1 MGRASQHKQLRRLAA
16 EQDDFKAWYKR
27 QAARPEVAAVHAAAL
42 ADEEL
47 QARLKADTSRQLTRL
62 RRAGWVRVTQGSDGA
77 GWHAH
82 PAQGLKLI
90 HSVNR
95 ESDGNLWG
103 HFSMS
108 LYGEGRLPTWYELR
122 DAQWLLY
129 PEHVGIQVVAPPE
142 KHYSIAEVLHVW
154 TCLTADVLPAF
165 GRLNTI

>member
-1 MGRASQHKQLRRLAA
+1 MGRASQEKQLRRLAA
-16 EQDDFKAWYKR
+16 EKVSLKDWYNQQLK
-27 QAARPEVAAVHAAAL
+27 RPEVAAVHAANL
-42 ADEEL
+42 ADAEL
-47 QARLKADTSRQLTRL
+47 QARLKADTPGQLTRL
-62 RRAGWVRVTQGSDGA
+62 RRAGWVRAAQGNDGA

-95 ESDGNLWG
+95 EGDGNLWG

-129 PEHVGIQVVAPPE
+129 PEHAGVQVVAPPE

>member
-1 MGRASQHKQLRRLAA
+1 MGRASQGKQLRRLAA
-16 EQDDFKAWYKR
+16 EQDDFKIWYNQQLK
-27 QAARPEVAAVHAAAL
+27 RPEVAAVHAANL
-42 ADEEL
+42 ADAEL
-47 QARLKADTSRQLTRL
+47 QARLKADTPGQLTRL
-62 RRAGWVRVTQGSDGA
+62 RRAGWVRAAQGQDGV

-82 PAQGLKLI
+82 PGQGLKLV

-108 LYGEGRLPTWYELR
+108 LHGEGRLPTWYELR

-129 PEHVGIQVVAPPE
+129 PDRFGIQVVAPPE
-142 KHYSIAEVLHVW
+142 RHYSIAEVLHVW